1 MRSLF
6 RRSVPAPAPAPPP
19 QPGAPVPE
27 YRPLAWF
34 RPGVQRTLRNRYR
47 LPRRVSP
54 AALLFVPWIDVLLVV
69 GAACLFHSA
78 TCGVPAE
85 TFRLDGAEAPS
96 VSLPD
101 APFASAVASPPQPRP
116 VFLARPAQRN
126 AYPRAKASPT
136 SYLPSPICDQR
147 QPRSPGG
154 CKAAQVTDF
163 RVDARMAR
171 SARGELRGRFRT
183 ARRRRIPRRRFH
195 ALRIDTLLVLAAT
208 GLLVFAFPRP
218 SAFRPPAPKP
228 PPYGPAAAGAETG
241 RAPSGPASIRF
252 SILPSRL
259 SSPASARFFSPTLI
273 PFGTDGYLPGL
284 AALPEPDAAID
295 ARRPLAPPET
305 APAPPV
311 HLRLPIPVETL
322 EARLSQAPGL
332 FPVAVQPVRFPRH
345 PRRRAPRGEALLF
358 PSSDGTAPTVFLD
371 TAGDPALD
379 TASLLSR
386 AFELRLP
393 PSSTNETAVRVPL
406 ADLPPR

>member
-1 MRSLF
+1 MT
-6 RRSVPAPAPAPPP
+6 
-19 QPGAPVPE
+19 
-27 YRPLAWF
+27 PL
-34 RPGVQRTLRNRYR
+34 P
-47 LPRRVSP
+47 
-54 AALLFVPWIDVLLVV
+54 
-69 GAACLFHSA
+69 
-78 TCGVPAE
+78 
-85 TFRLDGAEAPS
+85 
-96 VSLPD
+96 
-101 APFASAVASPPQPRP
+101 
-116 VFLARPAQRN
+116 
-126 AYPRAKASPT
+126 
-136 SYLPSPICDQR
+136 
-147 QPRSPGG
+147 
-154 CKAAQVTDF
+154 
-163 RVDARMAR
+163 
-171 SARGELRGRFRT
+171 

-218 SAFRPPAPKP
+218 SAFLPPAPKP
-228 PPYGPAAAGAETG
+228 PPYGPAAAGAGTG

-305 APAPPV
+305 EPAPPV

>member
-1 MRSLF
+1 MT
-6 RRSVPAPAPAPPP
+6 
-19 QPGAPVPE
+19 
-27 YRPLAWF
+27 PL
-34 RPGVQRTLRNRYR
+34 P
-47 LPRRVSP
+47 
-54 AALLFVPWIDVLLVV
+54 
-69 GAACLFHSA
+69 
-78 TCGVPAE
+78 
-85 TFRLDGAEAPS
+85 
-96 VSLPD
+96 
-101 APFASAVASPPQPRP
+101 
-116 VFLARPAQRN
+116 
-126 AYPRAKASPT
+126 
-136 SYLPSPICDQR
+136 
-147 QPRSPGG
+147 
-154 CKAAQVTDF
+154 
-163 RVDARMAR
+163 
-171 SARGELRGRFRT
+171 

-195 ALRIDTLLVLAAT
+195 ALRIDTVLVLAAT

-218 SAFRPPAPKP
+218 SAFLPPAPKP
-228 PPYGPAAAGAETG
+228 APYGPAAAGAEAG

-284 AALPEPDAAID
+284 AALPEPDAAVD